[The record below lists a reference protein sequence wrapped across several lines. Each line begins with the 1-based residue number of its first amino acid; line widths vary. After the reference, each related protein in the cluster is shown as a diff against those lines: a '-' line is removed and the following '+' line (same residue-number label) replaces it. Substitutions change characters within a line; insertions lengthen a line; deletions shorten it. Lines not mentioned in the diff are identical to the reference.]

1 MPKLLQKNILI
12 SSFVSLI
19 ISLTAVVCWSFFQV
33 SSYKYIYALNLFLVV
48 MCKPEIAAGLSVF
61 VLPDYMY
68 IAPYTK
74 EQRKELIRKGQRY
87 KFFAMYMW
95 LIIIL
100 VLPFGYIEYMRGN
113 ISSVIVCL
121 SEVILSASLLYSN
134 TFSIYIVKNSVYRYW
149 STVGLKLVMILMFI
163 GAVQTDKTAGT
174 ESVNIII
181 VLLVL
186 ISSVILI
193 LVCRIKYQDR
203 MFSSMADYEYVKEKL
218 PVYSWNTQAD
228 EGKVHLYRHIKRK
241 N

>member
-48 MCKPEIAAGLSVF
+48 TCKPEIAAGLSVF

-113 ISSVIVCL
+113 MSLVIVCL

-149 STVGLKLVMILMFI
+149 STVGLKLVMILMFF
-163 GAVQTDKTAGT
+163 GAVQSDKAVGT
-174 ESVNIII
+174 QSVNVII

-186 ISSVILI
+186 VSSVILI
-193 LVCRIKYQDR
+193 LVCRIKYQDK
-203 MFSSMADYEYVKEKL
+203 MFSSMADYEY
-218 PVYSWNTQAD
+218 
-228 EGKVHLYRHIKRK
+228 IKK
-241 N
+241 I

>member
-12 SSFVSLI
+12 SSLVSLI

-48 MCKPEIAAGLSVF
+48 TCKPEIAAGLSVF

-149 STVGLKLVMILMFI
+149 STVGLKLVMILMFF
-163 GAVQTDKTAGT
+163 GAVTDKTAGT

-193 LVCRIKYQDR
+193 MVCRIKYQDR

-218 PVYSWNTQAD
+218 PVYSWNTS
-228 EGKVHLYRHIKRK
+228 RR
-241 N
+241 

>member
-100 VLPFGYIEYMRGN
+100 VLPFGCIEYMRGN
-113 ISSVIVCL
+113 TSALIVCL
-121 SEVILSASLLYSN
+121 GEVILSASLLYSN
-134 TFSIYIVKNSVYRYW
+134 MFSLYIVKRSVYSFW
-149 STVGLKLVMILMFI
+149 LTFGIKLAMVLSFMM
-163 GAVQTDKTAGT
+163 AVQTDKTAGT

-181 VLLVL
+181 VLLAL

-193 LVCRIKYQDR
+193 LVCRIKYQER

-218 PVYSWNTQAD
+218 PVYSWNTS
-228 EGKVHLYRHIKRK
+228 GR
-241 N
+241 

>member
-48 MCKPEIAAGLSVF
+48 TCKPEMAAGLSVF

-134 TFSIYIVKNSVYRYW
+134 TFSIYIVKRSVCSFW
-149 STVGLKLVMILMFI
+149 LTFGIKLAMVVSFMM
-163 GAVQTDKTAGT
+163 AVQTDKTAGT
-174 ESVNIII
+174 ESVNVII

-186 ISSVILI
+186 VSSVILI
-193 LVCRIKYQDR
+193 LVCRIKYQDK

-218 PVYSWNTQAD
+218 PVYSWNTS
-228 EGKVHLYRHIKRK
+228 GR
-241 N
+241 

>member
-48 MCKPEIAAGLSVF
+48 TCKPEIAAGLSVF

-113 ISSVIVCL
+113 MSLVIVCL

-149 STVGLKLVMILMFI
+149 STVGLKLVMILMFF
-163 GAVQTDKTAGT
+163 GAVQSDKAVGT
-174 ESVNIII
+174 QSVNVII

-193 LVCRIKYQDR
+193 LVCRIKYQDK
-203 MFSSMADYEYVKEKL
+203 MFSSMADYEYVKKYNRGY
-218 PVYSWNTQAD
+218 V
-228 EGKVHLYRHIKRK
+228 
-241 N
+241 

>member
-48 MCKPEIAAGLSVF
+48 TCKPEIAAGLSVF

-113 ISSVIVCL
+113 MSLVIVCL

-149 STVGLKLVMILMFI
+149 STVGLKLVMILMFF
-163 GAVQTDKTAGT
+163 GAVQSDKAVGT
-174 ESVNIII
+174 QSVNVII

-186 ISSVILI
+186 IRYVIHI
-193 LVCRIKYQDR
+193 LVCRIKYQDK
-203 MFSSMADYEYVKEKL
+203 MFSSMADYEYVKKYNRGY
-218 PVYSWNTQAD
+218 V
-228 EGKVHLYRHIKRK
+228 
-241 N
+241 

>member
-113 ISSVIVCL
+113 RSSVIVCL

-228 EGKVHLYRHIKRK
+228 EGKVHL
-241 N
+241 

>member
-12 SSFVSLI
+12 SSLVSLI

-48 MCKPEIAAGLSVF
+48 TCKPEIAAGLSVF

-121 SEVILSASLLYSN
+121 SEV

-149 STVGLKLVMILMFI
+149 STVGLKLVMILMFF

-218 PVYSWNTQAD
+218 PVYSWNTS
-228 EGKVHLYRHIKRK
+228 GR
-241 N
+241 

>member
-48 MCKPEIAAGLSVF
+48 TCKPEIAAGLSVF

-113 ISSVIVCL
+113 MSLVIVCL

-149 STVGLKLVMILMFI
+149 STVGLKLVMILMFFW
-163 GAVQTDKTAGT
+163 AVQTDKTAGT
-174 ESVNIII
+174 ESVNVII

-186 ISSVILI
+186 VSSVILI
-193 LVCRIKYQDR
+193 LVCRIKYQDK
-203 MFSSMADYEYVKEKL
+203 MFSSMADYEY
-218 PVYSWNTQAD
+218 
-228 EGKVHLYRHIKRK
+228 IKK
-241 N
+241 I

>member
-1 MPKLLQKNILI
+1 MPKLLQKNILRNSYISLI
-12 SSFVSLI
+12 SSLI
-19 ISLTAVVCWSFFQV
+19 AVVGWSFFMV
-33 SSYKYIYALNLFLVV
+33 SGYVYIYTLNLFLLVT
-48 MCKPEIAAGLSVF
+48 CNPEIATSGLNVF

-100 VLPFGYIEYMRGN
+100 VLPFGYIEYMWGN
-113 ISSVIVCL
+113 MSLVIVCL

-149 STVGLKLVMILMFI
+149 STVGLKLVMILMFF
-163 GAVQTDKTAGT
+163 GAVQSDKAVGT
-174 ESVNIII
+174 QSVNVII

-193 LVCRIKYQDR
+193 LVCRIKYQDK

-218 PVYSWNTQAD
+218 PVYSWNTS
-228 EGKVHLYRHIKRK
+228 GR
-241 N
+241 

>member
-149 STVGLKLVMILMFI
+149 STVGLKLVMILMVI

-228 EGKVHLYRHIKRK
+228 EGKVHL
-241 N
+241 

>member
-33 SSYKYIYALNLFLVV
+33 SSYKYIYASNLFLVV

-228 EGKVHLYRHIKRK
+228 EGKVHL
-241 N
+241 

>member
-48 MCKPEIAAGLSVF
+48 TCKPEIAAGLSVF

-113 ISSVIVCL
+113 MSLVIVCL

-134 TFSIYIVKNSVYRYW
+134 TFSIYKVKNSVYRYW
-149 STVGLKLVMILMFI
+149 STVGLKLVMILMFF
-163 GAVQTDKTAGT
+163 GAVQSDKAVGT
-174 ESVNIII
+174 QSVNVII

-193 LVCRIKYQDR
+193 LVCRIKYQDK
-203 MFSSMADYEYVKEKL
+203 MFSSMADYEYVKKYNRGY
-218 PVYSWNTQAD
+218 V
-228 EGKVHLYRHIKRK
+228 
-241 N
+241 

>member
-33 SSYKYIYALNLFLVV
+33 SSYKYIYGLNLFLVV
-48 MCKPEIAAGLSVF
+48 TCKPEIAAGLSVF

-113 ISSVIVCL
+113 MSLVIVCL

-149 STVGLKLVMILMFI
+149 STVGLKLVMILMFF
-163 GAVQTDKTAGT
+163 GAVQSDKAVGT
-174 ESVNIII
+174 QSVNVII

-193 LVCRIKYQDR
+193 LVCRIKYQDK
-203 MFSSMADYEYVKEKL
+203 MFSSMADYEYVKKYNRGY
-218 PVYSWNTQAD
+218 V
-228 EGKVHLYRHIKRK
+228 
-241 N
+241 

>member
-48 MCKPEIAAGLSVF
+48 TCKPEMAAGLSVF

-134 TFSIYIVKNSVYRYW
+134 TFSIYIVKRSVCSFW
-149 STVGLKLVMILMFI
+149 LIFGIKLAMVVSFMM
-163 GAVQTDKTAGT
+163 AVQTDKTAGT
-174 ESVNIII
+174 ESVNVIII
-181 VLLVL
+181 LLVL
-186 ISSVILI
+186 VSSVILI
-193 LVCRIKYQDR
+193 LVCRIKYQDK
-203 MFSSMADYEYVKEKL
+203 MFSSMADYEY
-218 PVYSWNTQAD
+218 
-228 EGKVHLYRHIKRK
+228 IKK
-241 N
+241 I

>member
-48 MCKPEIAAGLSVF
+48 TCKPEIAAGLSVF

-149 STVGLKLVMILMFI
+149 STVGLKLVMILMFF

-193 LVCRIKYQDR
+193 LVCRIICQR
-203 MFSSMADYEYVKEKL
+203 EAACVFMEYKWQMKEKYT
-218 PVYSWNTQAD
+218 YS
-228 EGKVHLYRHIKRK
+228 GI
-241 N
+241 

>member
-48 MCKPEIAAGLSVF
+48 TCKPEIAAGLSVF

-113 ISSVIVCL
+113 MSLVIVCL

-149 STVGLKLVMILMFI
+149 STVGLKLVMILMFFW
-163 GAVQTDKTAGT
+163 AVQTDKTAGT
-174 ESVNIII
+174 ESVNVII
-181 VLLVL
+181 VLFVLV
-186 ISSVILI
+186 SSVILI
-193 LVCRIKYQDR
+193 LVCRIKYQDK
-203 MFSSMADYEYVKEKL
+203 MFSSMADYEY
-218 PVYSWNTQAD
+218 
-228 EGKVHLYRHIKRK
+228 IKK
-241 N
+241 I

>member
-1 MPKLLQKNILI
+1 
-12 SSFVSLI
+12 
-19 ISLTAVVCWSFFQV
+19 
-33 SSYKYIYALNLFLVV
+33 

-228 EGKVHLYRHIKRK
+228 EGKVHL
-241 N
+241 

>member
-174 ESVNIII
+174 ENVNIII

-203 MFSSMADYEYVKEKL
+203 MFSSMADYEY
-218 PVYSWNTQAD
+218 
-228 EGKVHLYRHIKRK
+228 IKK
-241 N
+241 I

>member
-33 SSYKYIYALNLFLVV
+33 SSYKYIYALNLLLVV

-218 PVYSWNTQAD
+218 RVYSWNTQAD
-228 EGKVHLYRHIKRK
+228 EGKVHL
-241 N
+241 

>member
-48 MCKPEIAAGLSVF
+48 TCKPEIAAGLSVF

-113 ISSVIVCL
+113 MSSVIVCL

-149 STVGLKLVMILMFI
+149 STVGLKLVMILMFFW
-163 GAVQTDKTAGT
+163 AVQTDKTAGT
-174 ESVNIII
+174 ESVNVII

-186 ISSVILI
+186 VSSVILI
-193 LVCRIKYQDR
+193 LVCRIKYQDK
-203 MFSSMADYEYVKEKL
+203 MFSSMADYEY
-218 PVYSWNTQAD
+218 
-228 EGKVHLYRHIKRK
+228 IKK
-241 N
+241 I

>member
-48 MCKPEIAAGLSVF
+48 TCKPEIAAGLSVF

-218 PVYSWNTQAD
+218 PAYSWNTQAD
-228 EGKVHLYRHIKRK
+228 EGKVHL
-241 N
+241 

>member
-203 MFSSMADYEYVKEKL
+203 MFSSMADYEY
-218 PVYSWNTQAD
+218 
-228 EGKVHLYRHIKRK
+228 IKK
-241 N
+241 I

>member
-181 VLLVL
+181 VLLAL

-193 LVCRIKYQDR
+193 LVCRIKYQDK

-228 EGKVHLYRHIKRK
+228 EGKVHL
-241 N
+241 

>member
-1 MPKLLQKNILI
+1 MPKLLQRNILRNSFISLI
-12 SSFVSLI
+12 SSLI
-19 ISLTAVVCWSFFQV
+19 AVVCWSFFMV
-33 SSYKYIYALNLFLVV
+33 SGYVYIYTLNLFLLVI
-48 MCKPEIAAGLSVF
+48 CKPEIAAGLSVF

-228 EGKVHLYRHIKRK
+228 EGKVHL
-241 N
+241 

>member
-48 MCKPEIAAGLSVF
+48 TCKPDFAAGLSVF

-100 VLPFGYIEYMRGN
+100 VLPFGYIEYMRVN
-113 ISSVIVCL
+113 MSSVIVCL

-134 TFSIYIVKNSVYRYW
+134 MFSLYIVKRSVYSFW
-149 STVGLKLVMILMFI
+149 LTFGIKLAMVVSFMM
-163 GAVQTDKTAGT
+163 AVQTDKTAGT
-174 ESVNIII
+174 ESVNVII
-181 VLLVL
+181 VLLV
-186 ISSVILI
+186 IVSSVILI

-203 MFSSMADYEYVKEKL
+203 MFSSLADYEYVKEKL
-218 PVYSWNTQAD
+218 PVYSWNTS
-228 EGKVHLYRHIKRK
+228 GR
-241 N
+241 

>member
-48 MCKPEIAAGLSVF
+48 TCKPEIAAGLSVF

-113 ISSVIVCL
+113 MSSVIVCL

-149 STVGLKLVMILMFI
+149 STVGLKLVMILMFFW
-163 GAVQTDKTAGT
+163 AVQTDKTAGT
-174 ESVNIII
+174 ESVNVII

-186 ISSVILI
+186 VSSVILI
-193 LVCRIKYQDR
+193 LVCRIKYQDK
-203 MFSSMADYEYVKEKL
+203 MFSSMADYEYVKKYNRGY
-218 PVYSWNTQAD
+218 V
-228 EGKVHLYRHIKRK
+228 
-241 N
+241 